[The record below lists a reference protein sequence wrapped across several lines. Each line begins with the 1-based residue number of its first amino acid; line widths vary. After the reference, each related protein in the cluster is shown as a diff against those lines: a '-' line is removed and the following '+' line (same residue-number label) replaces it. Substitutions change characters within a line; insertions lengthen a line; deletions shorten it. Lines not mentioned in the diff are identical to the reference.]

1 MSIRERI
8 LTIRLLEL
16 IRTHPDY
23 AGALGLE
30 GTLRRTK

>member
-8 LTIRLLEL
+8 LTIRLLAL

-23 AGALGLE
+23 AGTIGLE
-30 GTLRRTK
+30 GQLRKAQ